1 MFWLLACSV
10 GPSGLSLP
18 LTLEGDG
25 VVAVVKREA
34 GWRSDGVRVGLWGE
48 RFGTRGETRADV
60 VADPDGSVWL
70 HFRVDTGL
78 GEAIAA
84 LRVEGNGAVLPLG
97 ARPGEGEVLLKGV
110 ESLSVDRLQYA
121 AETADRIRE
130 EQRLWQSGA
139 FTIHADSGAVGEIQF
154 RGDEPPVVG
163 VADAWWLTPRPVEA
177 VIEADGADLVVTF
190 DVEPSF
196 EGEGAQLRVNVPMRT
211 AVAPLGAVPVPEE
224 RRFTLVPGRLD
235 DDRRAEMSK
244 SAVEGANQL
253 EQRYVEDM
261 GQRLATASLN
271 ESGVCSSWETL
282 EPKWGVLFPGYEV
295 NVVAVESGCAVE
307 LEPARVQ
314 HGRRYRG
321 TISQ

>member
-34 GWRSDGVRVGLWGE
+34 GCRSDGVRIGLWGE

-60 VADPDGSVWL
+60 VSDPDGSVWL

-97 ARPGEGEVLLKGV
+97 ARPGEGELVLKGV
-110 ESLSVDRLQYA
+110 DSLSVDRLQFA

-139 FTIHADSGAVGEIQF
+139 FTIETDLGAVGEIQF
-154 RGDEPPVVG
+154 RGDDPPVVG
-163 VADAWWLTPRPVEA
+163 VADPWWLTPRPVEA
-177 VIEADGADLVVTF
+177 SMESDGADLVLTF

-211 AVAPLGAVPVPEE
+211 AVAPLGDVPIPEE
-224 RRFTLVPGRLD
+224 RQFTLVPGRLD
-235 DDRRAEMSK
+235 DAQRALMK
-244 SAVEGANQL
+244 KKAIDGADEL
-253 EQRYVEDM
+253 ERRYVEDM
-261 GQRLATASLN
+261 GLRVADAARDD
-271 ESGVCSSWETL
+271 SGECADWDSL
-282 EPKWGVLFPGYEV
+282 EPKWGVMFPGYEV
-295 NVVAVESGCAVE
+295 DVVALKSGCAVE
-307 LEPARVQ
+307 LEPVRVQ